1 MTAKIKRILTVAFCI
16 LWSAVLA
23 IVPLAWFAGYWSS
36 ENSRINFET
45 SGNAA
50 LGDMWVWMYKSPFE
64 VGGGETPHWIMS
76 EASKADDNLGFII
89 PGYTENEGTGDQFVL
104 QSLHFGK
111 IDNLT
116 SLNPDNKI
124 YFCFKLNEKT
134 HGCKNVSFYFD
145 YATYDRPADKVSTET
160 VIYPD
165 SDPRYSIQ
173 IYDMN
178 RVAIDHFGGNGLT
191 YSESNKA
198 LMELLEFTYCIST
211 TPPPTAATIEG
222 NDPFGGSLTFSS
234 PTAITNDLLDQSTG
248 LSAGTDDYYLYVC
261 FSPKLENYGLH
272 DHILEFF
279 AQSYMLFDV
288 TFSFEVHD

>member
-1 MTAKIKRILTVAFCI
+1 V
-16 LWSAVLA
+16 

-36 ENSRINFET
+36 EGSKIDFTT
-45 SGNAA
+45 SGNSA

-64 VGGGETPHWIMS
+64 VSGSETPHWIKS
-76 EASKADDNLGFII
+76 EASKADDNSGFII
-89 PGYTENEGTGDQFVL
+89 QPYLENTGEGDQFVL

-116 SLNPDNKI
+116 SLNPDNRL
-124 YFCFKLNEKT
+124 YFCFKLNDLT
-134 HGCKNVSFYFD
+134 HGYRKVSFYFD
-145 YATYDRPADKVSTET
+145 YATYDRPAGLVNTET
-160 VIYPD
+160 VTYPD
-165 SDPRYSIQ
+165 RDPRYSIK

-178 RVAIDHFGGNGLT
+178 GQSINHFGGNGLT

-222 NDPFGGSLTFSS
+222 NDPFGGSLTFKS
-234 PTAITNDLLDQSTG
+234 PTAITNSLADQDTG
-248 LSAGTDDYYLYVC
+248 LDEGVGDYYLYIC

-272 DHILEFF
+272 DHILDFF
-279 AQSYMLFDV
+279 AQSYMLFDIA
-288 TFSFEVHD
+288 FSFEVHD